1 MTDSRKAAP
10 PVAAARHDER
20 LREGCERL
28 GLALPSSGAARLLAY
43 VDELVRWNEAYN
55 LTAVRE
61 RGEMVVRHLLDSL
74 AIMPFLPAGALVD
87 VGSGAGLPGVPLA
100 LADPAKSVTVLE
112 ANGKKA
118 AFLRHIRR
126 TLEIDNLTVVQAR
139 AERHEPADRF
149 CGVLSRALAAL
160 PDMLA
165 VSAHLAAPGGR
176 WLAMKGRF
184 PAPEIDALP
193 IAYRLLADHRLTV
206 PFLSEERHLLV
217 IGRAD
222 E

>member
-28 GLALPSSGAARLLAY
+28 GLALPSSAAARLLAY

-126 TLEIDNLTVVQAR
+126 TLGIDNLTVVQAR
-139 AERHEPADRF
+139 AERHEPPTRF

-184 PAPEIDALP
+184 PAHELDALP
-193 IAYRLLADHRLTV
+193 ITYRLLADHRLTV
-206 PFLSEERHLLV
+206 PFLAEERHLLV
-217 IGRAD
+217 IGRTD